1 MICAIKRF
9 GHVKCTDIDSRAI
22 LSFCHLSNGINR
34 IPTAQILLEAIP
46 VIRDLEE
53 FRKSV

>member
-46 VIRDLEE
+46 VIRDLE